1 MIPEHSLPHP
11 QKYCAIFLGDQGDR
25 THHPSNYSSVMGRSR
40 KTNKELLIH
49 RLCARYSCG
58 WDREKENRKE
68 MTRQYDFHRS
78 NESSQ
83 KDDDNWI
90 LQRSAVRQPPAKTLT
105 PQTESTAGDRS
116 GMKLDLMQIPVSN
129 YSANP
134 SPLQALAQSDRSTP
148 VQRQEEEKKAEN
160 KTGFARKDFSD
171 PR

>member
-11 QKYCAIFLGDQGDR
+11 QKYCAIFLGNQGDR

-68 MTRQYDFHRS
+68 MTRQYDFRRS

-90 LQRSAVRQPPAKTLT
+90 LQRSAVRSLPAKTLT

-129 YSANP
+129 YSANS

-148 VQRQEEEKKAEN
+148 VQP
-160 KTGFARKDFSD
+160 GGRKES
-171 PR
+171 